1 MNVNKLNNLLELFF
15 VQYQNQNEKNILL
28 SSLKETNN
36 QFSWEKTFL
45 SIKKLADEIK
55 KYTLKNRSLL
65 TNFRK

>member
-45 SIKKLADEIK
+45 SIKKLADEK
-55 KYTLKNRSLL
+55 KNTR
-65 TNFRK
+65 